1 MGEIIHLS
9 ERRIMRDFEQNH
21 PSAEALPG
29 LELHEV
35 IEAMS
40 PEERLEEKQRLLDEI
55 SDREKLVWI
64 INEVNDVE
72 GIEYEQHQ

>member
-1 MGEIIHLS
+1 MGEIVSLT
-9 ERRIMRDFEQNH
+9 ERRIMKKKEQ
-21 PSAEALPG
+21 EALPG

-40 PEERLEEKQRLLDEI
+40 PVERAEYKQKLLDEI
-55 SDREKLVWI
+55 NEREKLVWL

-72 GIEYEQHQ
+72 GV